1 MYFSIRKDILMNED
15 NSKKTPKSARI
26 VALLGIVFLVAL
38 YVVTFFA
45 AIFDNS
51 ATGNLFRVCLF
62 ATIAIPLLLWI
73 YLWLFQKVKER
84 KDEREE

>member
-1 MYFSIRKDILMNED
+1 MNED

-84 KDEREE
+84 KDEQEE

>member
-1 MYFSIRKDILMNED
+1 MNED